1 MQPENEPEEH
11 PAKTDLRLKIKSL
24 REGKF
29 GSLEKAGD
37 QLGFNKNTISSY
49 EKGLS
54 LPDIDF
60 LFVFADR
67 TGADINELLR
77 LRLASSRYE
86 TTRALAD
93 APPVEHLAHA
103 VREATPAEPYQ
114 PMVSGSS
121 DIPPPVL
128 PAGQDVTMLVSRC
141 IVAAEMVT
149 EGRLD
154 RQQQVALGLDTWGA
168 LLRICGGSESIAR
181 AGPIADADLLL
192 LARFVYNT
200 KAAITPAPPPT
211 RAPI

>member
-1 MQPENEPEEH
+1 MAEANEV
-11 PAKTDLRLKIKSL
+11 LRGVLKGL
-24 REGKF
+24 REKKL
-29 GSLEKAGD
+29 GSYEKAGRET
-37 QLGFNKNTISSY
+37 GFNKATVASY
-49 EKGLS
+49 ENGQS
-54 LPDIDF
+54 LPDIDY

-93 APPVEHLAHA
+93 TPPVEHLAHA

-200 KAAITPAPPPT
+200 KAAITPASVPS